1 MFPDLFLE
9 EARCGSILVSD
20 HILGGRLQ
28 EVRLYAEVNDV
39 RCVRRSYPNLYTLF
53 PNAFNTLVQLIYGAD
68 RKDRSLWED
77 NENL

>member
-9 EARCGSILVSD
+9 EARCGSILVTD

-39 RCVRRSYPNLYTLF
+39 RCVRRSYPNLYNLV
-53 PNAFNTLVQLIYGAD
+53 PNAFNTLVQWIYGAD

>member
-1 MFPDLFLE
+1 MFPDLLLE

-39 RCVRRSYPNLYTLF
+39 RCVRRSCPNLYNLV
-53 PNAFNTLVQLIYGAD
+53 PNAFNTLVQWIYGAD

>member
-39 RCVRRSYPNLYTLF
+39 RCVRRCYPNLYNLV
-53 PNAFNTLVQLIYGAD
+53 PNAFITLVQWIFGAD

>member
-1 MFPDLFLE
+1 MVRFLQ
-9 EARCGSILVSD
+9 ATISRKRPLSLC
-20 HILGGRLQ
+20 ILGGRLR

-39 RCVRRSYPNLYTLF
+39 RCVRRSCPNLYNLV
-53 PNAFNTLVQLIYGAD
+53 PNAFIVQWIYGAD